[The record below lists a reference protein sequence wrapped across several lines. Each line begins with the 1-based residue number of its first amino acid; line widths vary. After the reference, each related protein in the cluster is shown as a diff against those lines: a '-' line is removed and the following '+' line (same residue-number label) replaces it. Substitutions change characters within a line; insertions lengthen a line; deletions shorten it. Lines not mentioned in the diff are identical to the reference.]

1 MLLWEFTVEKIG
13 QQFFAIGG
21 ENRFGMELK
30 ALNAELPMLH
40 SHDQAFIV
48 GGRDFE
54 AVRQRGALDDQR
66 VVPPGG

>member
-1 MLLWEFTVEKIG
+1 MPSAG
-13 QQFFAIGG
+13 QNSAAIGS
-21 ENRFGMELK
+21 ENGFRVELK
-30 ALNAELPMLH
+30 PLYVELLMLH